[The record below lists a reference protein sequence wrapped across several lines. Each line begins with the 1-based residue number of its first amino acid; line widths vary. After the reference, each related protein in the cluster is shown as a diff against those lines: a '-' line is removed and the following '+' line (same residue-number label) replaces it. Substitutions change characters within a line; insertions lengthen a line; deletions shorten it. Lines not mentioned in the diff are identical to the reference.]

1 MVDIFARLEKNAGGP
16 IGQYMSYAHGYFA
29 FPKLEGEI
37 GPHMVFRGKKMLN
50 WSLNN
55 YLGLA
60 NHPEVRKADAEG
72 AAEFGMAAPMG
83 ARMMSGQTK
92 YHERLERELAEFVGK
107 EDAFLLNFGY
117 QGMLSI
123 IDCLLTPRDVV
134 VYDAEAH
141 ACIIDGL
148 RLHKGKRFVYGH
160 NDMDSLRLQLK
171 HATELAEEQNGG
183 VLVITEG
190 VFGMKGDLGKLDEIV
205 ALKKDFQFRLLVDD
219 AHGFGTMGEGGRG
232 TASHFGVVDGV
243 DVLFNTFA
251 KSMAGIGAFVSGPR
265 WLINLLRYNMRS
277 QLYAKSL
284 PMPMVIGAL
293 KRLELIRN
301 HPEYQQ
307 KLWEIVRALQSG
319 LKENGFNIGVTNSPV
334 TPVFMKGGIPEAT
347 NLIVDLRE
355 NHGVFCSIVV
365 YPVIPKGEIIL
376 RVIPTAAHTLE
387 DVNYTLEAFKSVRDK
402 LESGYYASLPIPVR
416 ADEGFKVRFR
426 REPDSRIN
434 SRHLRPCGRGC
445 LFFERHSGWVRS
457 RFGTG
462 LSAGPGDL
470 RFPEDFVR
478 NGFWVEAGPA
488 RRTAPFPGSLV
499 RTGGRTGCSGP
510 MAFAETVVWNRGR
523 GPLRPVVRGWSSLPG
538 CCPETAW
545 K

>member
-1 MVDIFARLEKNAGGP
+1 MVDIFERLEKNAGGP
-16 IGQYMSYAHGYFA
+16 IGQYMGYAHGYYA

-37 GPHMVFRGKKMLN
+37 GPRMKFRGKEVLN

-72 AAEFGMAAPMG
+72 AAKFGMAAPMG
-83 ARMMSGQTK
+83 ARMMSGQTI
-92 YHERLERELAEFVGK
+92 YHEQLERELAEFVGK

-148 RLHKGKRFVYGH
+148 RMHNGKRFVFGH

-171 HATELAEEQNGG
+171 HATELAEEQRGG

-205 ALKKDFQFRLLVDD
+205 ALKKEFQFRLLVDD
-219 AHGFGTMGEGGRG
+219 AHGFGTMGPKGRG
-232 TASHFGVVDGV
+232 TAAHFDVVDGV

-251 KSMAGIGAFVSGPR
+251 KSMAGIGAFVAGPR
-265 WLINLLRYNMRS
+265 WLINLMRYNMRS

-293 KRLELIRN
+293 KRIELIRE
-301 HPEYQQ
+301 HPEFQEN
-307 KLWEIVRALQSG
+307 LWTIVRAMQSQ
-319 LKENGFNIGVTNSPV
+319 LVENGFDIGNVNSPV
-334 TPVFMKGGIPEAT
+334 TPVFLKGGVQEAT
-347 NLIVDLRE
+347 NLVVDLRE
-355 NHGVFCSIVV
+355 NHGIFCSMVI

-376 RVIPTAAHTLE
+376 RIIPTAAHTLE
-387 DVNYTLEAFKSVRDK
+387 DVEYTINAFKQVREK
-402 LESGYYASLPIPVR
+402 LENGTYASMPIPMR
-416 ADEGFKVRFR
+416 ADENFK
-426 REPDSRIN
+426 
-434 SRHLRPCGRGC
+434 LR
-445 LFFERHSGWVRS
+445 
-457 RFGTG
+457 
-462 LSAGPGDL
+462 
-470 RFPEDFVR
+470 
-478 NGFWVEAGPA
+478 
-488 RRTAPFPGSLV
+488 
-499 RTGGRTGCSGP
+499 
-510 MAFAETVVWNRGR
+510 
-523 GPLRPVVRGWSSLPG
+523 
-538 CCPETAW
+538 
-545 K
+545 